1 LVPWSFTATGSTKPT
16 PFELWARVVAASY
29 IFFGGILEPQR
40 QDLSRP
46 LNSES
51 HWSLITHCRQASTL
65 GDSTA
70 TPQHRNT
77 ETPHRCFQNIKS
89 LLLAVNL
96 ETNPH
101 PSGLTMPFDAASS
114 NSSSMLKA
122 VGTGIALIGFCSA
135 PALGSIVTRLNKRDA
150 KQDTYEDGDGKAT
163 TESVKA
169 YSARLP
175 KSLVLASGAA
185 GLATSIA
192 LLVISPRAE
201 GRLLIDSLSTG
212 AWVSPDTIMMSQT
225 GQNTNATARVY
236 CCSRLW
242 R

>member
-1 LVPWSFTATGSTKPT
+1 
-16 PFELWARVVAASY
+16 
-29 IFFGGILEPQR
+29 
-40 QDLSRP
+40 
-46 LNSES
+46 
-51 HWSLITHCRQASTL
+51 
-65 GDSTA
+65 
-70 TPQHRNT
+70 
-77 ETPHRCFQNIKS
+77 
-89 LLLAVNL
+89 
-96 ETNPH
+96 
-101 PSGLTMPFDAASS
+101 MPFDAASS